1 MISGPKARVLS
12 IDGLE
17 YAMLDWGGEGPLL
30 LAIHGWLDD
39 ANSFQAIA
47 PRIKGHRVVAVDLSG
62 HGHSSHR
69 SADATYNIWDDVPQL
84 VQLIDQLTT
93 GTVTLLGHSR
103 GAAISTLLA
112 ATLGERCRRLVMLD
126 GLLAPSDAADTGEQ
140 LRLFV
145 SERIRYRER
154 PDRIFQSIE
163 EFVAARRRFGFTDE
177 HAQVFIARSLE
188 PCEQG
193 YRLRTDPRLYGAS
206 SLKLTRSQVIS
217 VFRAISAPAFAV
229 WADQGFWMQRGERV
243 APIIELAQE
252 NLQHLQQR
260 TLPGGHHLHLD
271 RDVEQLAEWLNEF
284 LSD

>member
-1 MISGPKARVLS
+1 MSTPVECVLS

-17 YAMLDWGGEGPLL
+17 YAMLDWGGDGPLL

-39 ANSFQAIA
+39 ANSFQTIA
-47 PRIKGHRVVAVDLSG
+47 PEIKEHRVVAVDLSG
-62 HGHSSHR
+62 HGYSSHR
-69 SADATYNIWDDVPQL
+69 SSDATYNIWDDVPQL
-84 VQLIDQLTT
+84 VQLIDQFTA
-93 GTVTLLGHSR
+93 GPVTLLGHSR

-126 GLLAPSDAADTGEQ
+126 GLLAPSDARDTAEQ

-177 HAQVFIARSLE
+177 HAQVFTQRSLE

-193 YRLRTDPRLYGAS
+193 YRLRTDARLYGAS
-206 SLKLTRSQVIS
+206 SIKLTRSQVAS
-217 VFRAISAPAFAV
+217 VFQAITAPALVV
-229 WADQGFWMQRGERV
+229 WAEQGFWMQRGERV
-243 APIIELAQE
+243 APVIELAQD
-252 NLQHLQQR
+252 NLQHLQQLV
-260 TLPGGHHLHLD
+260 LPGGHHLHLD